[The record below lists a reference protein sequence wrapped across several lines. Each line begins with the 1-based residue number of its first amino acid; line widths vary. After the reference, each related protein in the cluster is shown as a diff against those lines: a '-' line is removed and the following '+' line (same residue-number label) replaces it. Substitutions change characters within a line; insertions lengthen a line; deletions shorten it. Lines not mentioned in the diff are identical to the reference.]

1 MAVSL
6 AVRAGA
12 HPMTIEMTPKR
23 DQQAEST
30 NGQTESWWRRRAP
43 ERCDRSCAHLRRW
56 LLRVLGIIAAE
67 FWQHRR
73 VFPLALA
80 QMMLVADQ
88 PLLPTNMSA
97 VAEEFGF
104 DAAERDE
111 KLGGVVSVVFF
122 TFGALFSL
130 LVGHLAD
137 RMRRTTLVCLCMLLG
152 SSGTFANSQVQGFRA
167 LLCCRAAVGAATG
180 GLIPASFALIGDM
193 YSAEE
198 RPHAIGMVSI
208 ISGLGLSVGQALAG
222 FEGTALGWRAPFALV
237 GVLGWAV
244 TALLSFTFEIR
255 PCPCAGRFRQFRQ
268 SATASE
274 SEPSPQPSALLAST
288 RDSSAAASG
297 PGGPGPRP
305 SSARTDLSKPTV
317 LCICLQ
323 GITGCVP
330 WAVIGTFMTDYLA
343 TNVHMGVPSATA
355 VLFSFGV
362 GCTTGTITGGKLGQ
376 YLYKKDKRL
385 QGWLMG
391 VTVWGGMLPM
401 FCLFALGEAHPVIFH
416 LLALSG
422 GFLSSIPPV
431 NAKAVLLNVVA
442 THSRGTVFGVY
453 TIMDDL
459 GKGLGPAL
467 VSSFVRGMGRQDS
480 FLLGMTFWLPCGLF
494 CALTACTVPRDDLS
508 DKPEEVSATAS

>member
-1 MAVSL
+1 V
-6 AVRAGA
+6 G
-12 HPMTIEMTPKR
+12 
-23 DQQAEST
+23 ST
-30 NGQTESWWRRRAP
+30 DRPVESWWRLRQV
-43 ERCDRSCAHLRRW
+43 ERCDRSCTQLKRW
-56 LLRVLGIIAAE
+56 LLRVLGIVAAE
-67 FWQHRR
+67 FWQHRQ

-97 VAEEFGF
+97 VAKEFGF

-130 LVGHLAD
+130 LVGRLAD
-137 RMRRTTLVCLCMLLG
+137 RMSRRTLVCLCMMLG
-152 SSGTFANSQVQGFRA
+152 SSGSFANSQVQSFLA
-167 LLCCRAAVGAATG
+167 LLCCRGAVGAATG

-198 RPHAIGMVSI
+198 RPHAIGIMSI

-222 FEGTALGWRAPFALV
+222 FLGTALGWRAPFALV
-237 GVLGWAV
+237 GLLGWAV
-244 TALLSFTFEIR
+244 TALLTFTFGIR
-255 PCPCAGRFRQFRQ
+255 PLQ
-268 SATASE
+268 SAT
-274 SEPSPQPSALLAST
+274 PPVPGPQPSALLAST
-288 RDSSAAASG
+288 SDSSSAASV
-297 PGGPGPRP
+297 RP
-305 SSARTDLSKPTV
+305 SSRADLLKPTV

-330 WAVIGTFMTDYLA
+330 WAVIGTFMADYLA

-401 FCLFALGEAHPVIFH
+401 FCLFALGEAHPIIFH

-494 CALTACTVPRDDLS
+494 CALTACTVPHDDLS
-508 DKPEEVSATAS
+508 DKPEEVSATAR

>member
-1 MAVSL
+1 
-6 AVRAGA
+6 
-12 HPMTIEMTPKR
+12 MTIELTPKR
-23 DQQAEST
+23 DQQAGST
-30 NGQTESWWRRRAP
+30 DGPAESWWRRQAP
-43 ERCDRSCAHLRRW
+43 ERCDRSCAQLKRW
-56 LLRVLGIIAAE
+56 LLRALGIVAAE
-67 FWQHRR
+67 FWQHRQ

-130 LVGHLAD
+130 LVGRLAD
-137 RMRRTTLVCLCMLLG
+137 RMRRTALVCLCMLLG
-152 SSGTFANSQVQGFRA
+152 SSGTFANSQVQGFLT

-222 FEGTALGWRAPFALV
+222 LEGTAFGWRAPFALV

-255 PCPCAGRFRQFRQ
+255 PCPWAGLRQFRQ
-268 SATASE
+268 SATA

-288 RDSSAAASG
+288 SDSSAAAAS
-297 PGGPGPRP
+297 GPGPRP
-305 SSARTDLSKPTV
+305 SSRADLLKPTV

-385 QGWLMG
+385 QGWLMAG
-391 VTVWGGMLPM
+391 TVWFGMLPM

-494 CALTACTVPRDDLS
+494 CALTAFTVPHDDLS

>member
-1 MAVSL
+1 M
-6 AVRAGA
+6 
-12 HPMTIEMTPKR
+12 
-23 DQQAEST
+23 
-30 NGQTESWWRRRAP
+30 
-43 ERCDRSCAHLRRW
+43 ERCDRSCTQLKRW
-56 LLRVLGIIAAE
+56 LLRVLGIVAAE
-67 FWQHRR
+67 FWQHRQ

-97 VAEEFGF
+97 VAKEFGF

-130 LVGHLAD
+130 LVGRLAD
-137 RMRRTTLVCLCMLLG
+137 RMSRRTLVCLCMMLG
-152 SSGTFANSQVQGFRA
+152 SSGSFANSQVQSFLA
-167 LLCCRAAVGAATG
+167 LLCCRGAVGAATG

-198 RPHAIGMVSI
+198 RPHAIGIMSI

-222 FEGTALGWRAPFALV
+222 FLGTALGWRAPFALV
-237 GVLGWAV
+237 GLLGWAV
-244 TALLSFTFEIR
+244 TALLTFTFGIR
-255 PCPCAGRFRQFRQ
+255 PLQ
-268 SATASE
+268 SAT
-274 SEPSPQPSALLAST
+274 PPVPGPQPSALLAST
-288 RDSSAAASG
+288 SDSSSAASV
-297 PGGPGPRP
+297 RP
-305 SSARTDLSKPTV
+305 SSRADLLKPTV

-330 WAVIGTFMTDYLA
+330 WAVIGTFMADYLA

-401 FCLFALGEAHPVIFH
+401 FCLFATRLSRLLPFARRLRDLRTRHLRLWVRPTRSFSTSWLCPVASCPPS
-416 LLALSG
+416 LPCPLSG
-422 GFLSSIPPV
+422 GIGSVTQGSPDEHPRCLFLNLTSLSLGSQERQGGAAECSGNPLSGHRLRSSPV
-431 NAKAVLLNVVA
+431 AKALL
-442 THSRGTVFGVY
+442 
-453 TIMDDL
+453 
-459 GKGLGPAL
+459 P
-467 VSSFVRGMGRQDS
+467 FVCS
-480 FLLGMTFWLPCGLF
+480 APMT
-494 CALTACTVPRDDLS
+494 
-508 DKPEEVSATAS
+508 